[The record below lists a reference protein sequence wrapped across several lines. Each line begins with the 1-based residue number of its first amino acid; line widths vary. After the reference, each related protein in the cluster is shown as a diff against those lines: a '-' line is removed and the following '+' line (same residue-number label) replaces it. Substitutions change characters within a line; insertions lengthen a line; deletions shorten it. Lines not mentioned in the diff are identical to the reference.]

1 MKKSVEIIGI
11 FYGKSK
17 AGKDYRVLYLI
28 DHEPFYTDTFEGQS
42 CYKTYAPSDLACAV
56 GQIIDIVYHKGEAIV
71 IA

>member
-17 AGKDYRVLYLI
+17 AGKAYRVLYLI
-28 DHEPFYTDTFEGQS
+28 DHETLYTDSFEGQS
-42 CYKTYAPSDLACAV
+42 CYKAYAPDDVPYTL